1 MIDANTAQLT
11 IIPSSDHYLPIL
23 PYIYM
28 FSESLKGA
36 FYGALDLKLSK
47 LDELQL
53 ILTKLVEFVDS
64 SITPNDSNN
73 LSLRNPLTEELTVL
87 WQKTVQTIHK
97 IQKKSKK
104 SGVTSVFLTLFLH
117 MGLQLFN
124 DQKLAA
130 DSLNELFSCYERVRK
145 DKKAKKVIDLTI
157 DAEDTIAESESDP
170 HWLEVVI
177 DLFLN
182 LLSHNSHLLRSIIKS
197 VFPHLCQFMSS
208 TTIHQ
213 ILGVLQNDENPLSK
227 DENDDESS
235 SDEDEDSEN
244 EESESGSEEEDNE
257 QESSNDKLRMALHQ
271 VLSNGGTQSDEESVD
286 LDQMSD
292 TEGEKLDA
300 ALAEAFKQFK
310 PNHGRRKKQT
320 KDQET
325 LTHFR
330 VRVLDLV
337 EIYLESNPSM
347 LLTLEVML
355 PLLQAVEFSIRDEHQ
370 KPLNDRLKSLLK
382 KLLGLKKFSSI
393 DDVTD
398 TILIDLLKSLLDK
411 SGKSTLLVQEMGE
424 QISDCCIFV
433 VKCSE
438 MLRGS
443 ETATSKIKRHI
454 KAGLL
459 EVLSGELMQFCI
471 KRDSLTPYV
480 LFKNLMQLSWEGN
493 IGLAISLLDLLF
505 NTEIRPFKKNQI
517 AELLKIFYSNQRF
530 FSQFKSKV
538 DKKMSEAHS
547 SFSSKVVQFFQELCQ
562 DPERKD
568 IKERFVCHMFNLLSA
583 IKHSPIDQ
591 SYFAW
596 SDIGVA
602 IREYRSYKSFS
613 KDAKIAFNQLCKAL
627 GVSNIVQMKQKVT
640 ILPPLMSNGDEGQD
654 KPTKE
659 THKKRKRKSNETLK
673 LKKEA
678 KQLRLQSL
686 SDGLAKVGFDE
697 ELALNSE
704 ENMTEDEEPANKMET
719 TENDSTTEKELVNG
733 FGTKNKVKKLKK
745 KRNKLV

>member
-1 MIDANTAQLT
+1 M
-11 IIPSSDHYLPIL
+11 
-23 PYIYM
+23 
-28 FSESLKGA
+28 
-36 FYGALDLKLSK
+36 KLSK
-47 LDELQL
+47 LEELQL
-53 ILTKLVEFVDS
+53 ILTKLVDFVDYSIAPDNS
-64 SITPNDSNN
+64 SN
-73 LSLRNPLTEELTVL
+73 LSLRNLLTDELSAL

-145 DKKAKKVIDLTI
+145 DKKAKKIIDLTI
-157 DAEDTIAESESDP
+157 DEESTITESESDP

-235 SDEDEDSEN
+235 SDEDEDEHSED
-244 EESESGSEEEDNE
+244 EDSESGSEEEDNE
-257 QESSNDKLRMALHQ
+257 EASSNDKLRMALHQ
-271 VLSNGGTQSDEESVD
+271 VLSNGAAQSDEESVD
-286 LDQMSD
+286 LDQMSE

-337 EIYLESNPSM
+337 EIYLDSNPSM

-355 PLLQAVEFSIRDEHQ
+355 PVLQAVEFSIRDEHQ

-443 ETATSKIKRHI
+443 ETATSKMKRHI
-454 KAGLL
+454 RAGLL

-480 LFKNLMQLSWEGN
+480 LFKNLMHLTWDGN

-505 NTEIRPFKKNQI
+505 NAEIRPYKKNQV

-547 SFSSKVVQFFQELCQ
+547 NFSSKVVQFFQELCQ

-568 IKERFVCHMFNLLSA
+568 IKEKYVCHRFNLLSA
-583 IKHSPIDQ
+583 IKHCPIEQ

-613 KDAKIAFNQLCKAL
+613 KDAKIAFNQLCRAL
-627 GVSNIVQMKQKVT
+627 GVSNIVQMKPKVT
-640 ILPPLMSNGDEGQD
+640 KLSPLMSNGDEGQD
-654 KPTKE
+654 EQTKE
-659 THKKRKRKSNETLK
+659 TQKKRKRKSNETLK

-704 ENMTEDEEPANKMET
+704 EGMTEDEELQELPANKTET
-719 TENDSTTEKELVNG
+719 SENDSTTEKGLVNG
-733 FGTKNKVKKLKK
+733 FDTKNKVKKLKK
-745 KRNKLV
+745 KRKLV